1 MSVDLSI
8 VIVNFNTA
16 HFLFPLMDSI
26 LNQEWS
32 IDGRPGT
39 CEVIVVDNASKGED
53 AAMVLPL
60 KKQGMHY
67 IQNTM
72 NVGYGQAN
80 NQGFAVA
87 TGRYHMIL
95 NPDCCFL
102 PGCFQALIDHLE
114 THPGSTM
121 VGPLAFM
128 DPEATCMMP
137 PNEMPTPELFEF
149 QTRAQVETDCA
160 TQNLVQRTKFAYE
173 YWAAKEPLEME
184 MLSGSCLVFR
194 RSLFADEHPF
204 DPGFPLYYEDTD
216 MFMRLR
222 RAGKKLMHIPTAR
235 MLHYWSQSADG
246 HARGAEYR
254 HQISA
259 NRYYLKHFGEAGVET
274 YRSNLALS
282 LEYRERGQH
291 VSPFEFQ
298 EIEAGAEPPT
308 FHVAEGHENFFV
320 EFAGNPIFTLAV
332 GMFPTEPSSFTVSPV
347 MWQQIGPGNYW
358 IRIIDCDTL
367 QTVHA
372 WVITKK
378 P

>member
-26 LNQEWS
+26 HKQEWT

-53 AAMVLPL
+53 AAMVAPL
-60 KKQGMHY
+60 KAQGMKY

-80 NQGFAVA
+80 NQGFAVSS
-87 TGRYHMIL
+87 GRYHMIL

-102 PGCFQALIDHLE
+102 PGCFQEIIGHLE
-114 THPGSTM
+114 SNPDSAM

-137 PNEMPTPELFEF
+137 PNEMPTPELFAF
-149 QTRAQVETDCA
+149 QTRAQIDLECA
-160 TQNLVQRTKFAYE
+160 LKNLATRTKFAYE
-173 YWAAKEPLEME
+173 YWAATEPKEMQ
-184 MLSGSCLVFR
+184 MLSGSCLTFR
-194 RSLFADEHPF
+194 RELFASELPF
-204 DPGFPLYYEDTD
+204 DPGYPLYYEDTD

-222 RAGKKLMHIPTAR
+222 AAGKKMVHLPGAR

-259 NRYYLKHFGEAGVET
+259 CRFYTKFFGAEGLKA
-274 YRSNLALS
+274 YRENLALS
-282 LEYRERGQH
+282 LEYRERGEH
-291 VSPFEFQ
+291 VVPFEFQ
-298 EIEAGAEPPT
+298 PISVGTEPPT
-308 FHVAEGHENFFV
+308 FHVEDGHSNFFV

-332 GMFPTEPSSFTVSPV
+332 GMFPTEPKSFTVSSV

-367 QTVHA
+367 ETVHA
-372 WVITKK
+372 WVITKS
-378 P
+378 

>member
-16 HFLFPLMDSI
+16 HFLFPLLESI
-26 LNQEWS
+26 HEQKWT
-32 IDGRPGT
+32 IDGRPGK

-53 AAMVLPL
+53 AALVEPL
-60 KKQGMHY
+60 KAQGMRY

-95 NPDCCFL
+95 NPDCRFL
-102 PGCFQALIDHLE
+102 RGCFAALIDHME
-114 THPGSTM
+114 SHQESTM
-121 VGPLAFM
+121 IGPLAFM

-149 QTRAQVETDCA
+149 QTRAQIDLDCA
-160 TQNLVQRTKFAYE
+160 MKNLAQRTRFAYD
-173 YWAAKEPLEME
+173 YWSATEPKEME
-184 MLSGSCLVFR
+184 MLSGSCLLFR
-194 RSLFADEHPF
+194 RDLFANELPF

-222 RAGKKLMHIPTAR
+222 QGNKKMMHIPQAR

-259 NRYYLKHFGEAGVET
+259 SRYYTKHFGEEGLQT
-274 YRSNLALS
+274 YRENLAKS
-282 LEYRERGQH
+282 MAYRDRGEH
-291 VSPFEFQ
+291 VSPFDFQ
-298 EIEAGAEPPT
+298 PIEAGAEPPT
-308 FHVAEGHENFFV
+308 FHVEDGHENFFV
-320 EFAGNPIFTLAV
+320 EFVGNPIFTLAV
-332 GMFPTEPSSFTVSPV
+332 GMFPTEPKSFTVSPV

-372 WVITKK
+372 WIISKK
-378 P
+378 S